1 MTPSPN
7 APADIRAP
15 KSSSAAATATRERLQ
30 AIAENDPV
38 FKKSFA
44 DYSRPRP
51 ERYRRAMAK
60 QRRLLELTAELKL
73 KEEAA
78 PQRCAVEQAKY
89 YSTPG
94 RPRDAPHPPPE
105 A

>member
-1 MTPSPN
+1 VY
-7 APADIRAP
+7 AEDAFQL
-15 KSSSAAATATRERLQ
+15 AAAEMAVAAEVEVAAAAEVVAAAEEEAAREPQGALRML
-30 AIAENDPV
+30 IH
-38 FKKSFA
+38 
-44 DYSRPRP
+44 
-51 ERYRRAMAK
+51 RAR
-60 QRRLLELTAELKL
+60 QRETVVTAELKL